1 MIIRGSPS
9 GRASSVGSVFPSV
22 FTHRASPK
30 LGFHGT
36 CFGKRWCRPSAS
48 STSKSLGSCAS
59 PATYRLCD
67 SPYVGPVPSASSS
80 QMANGAGN
88 VAPASWGR
96 LLGMNVPM
104 NLAAAL
110 GLLNRV
116 LLRRSVRSI
125 RRVPGLVFTPTPRQ
139 GLLLPSLCFLGAS
152 ADGQGRESLRLCQGP
167 LVAAAGGADGPA

>member
-1 MIIRGSPS
+1 MLWETLVSPQCELL
-9 GRASSVGSVFPSV
+9 
-22 FTHRASPK
+22 HPK
-30 LGFHGT
+30 AWAPVPAL
-36 CFGKRWCRPSAS
+36 PL
-48 STSKSLGSCAS
+48 TSCV
-59 PATYRLCD
+59 T
-67 SPYVGPVPSASSS
+67 PYVGPVPSASSS
-80 QMANGAGN
+80 QRANGAGN

-152 ADGQGRESLRLCQGP
+152 ADGQGRESLRLCQGL
-167 LVAAAGGADGPA
+167 LVAAAGGGDGPA